1 MIIFLYLLKRF
12 LYGLLIS
19 IIVLTSLDVFFSFTA
34 ELKYLNEGTYDFLA
48 ISKYITL
55 NLPKSITIMFP
66 YAMLIGAMLSLGAM
80 ASDHEFVAMQSAGIS
95 VSKIISLILIQSFL
109 ISSFFYTIS
118 DQIIP
123 EFSSMAETNKN
134 MALNKKIIFQRNGV
148 WFKDKQS
155 YIKID
160 EIYSQNHLKNVTKY
174 DYDENHNLIVI
185 HNIKEATSDG
195 SKWLLKG
202 VESIY
207 VNKIPV
213 TKEMH
218 DKKFLD
224 NFIDKNLIMIK
235 TDKSESLSLSDV
247 IKNISYL
254 EQNNLD
260 SDIQKKIFW
269 EKLFQP
275 FSAVIMLFLALP
287 FIFGKLRSTQTSKR
301 IIIGLFIGIAF
312 FIVSSIL
319 PNLGMILG
327 LTPFINI
334 LIPHLI
340 FVYVGNYLLS
350 QQLESGLR

>member
-1 MIIFLYLLKRF
+1 MKSSHCKCYL
-12 LYGLLIS
+12 
-19 IIVLTSLDVFFSFTA
+19 FSFFKKRYFLFRSISA
-34 ELKYLNEGTYDFLA
+34 YVLICFKVFLMFFVHLVAQEVPQEFYEFKLND
-48 ISKYITL
+48 I
-55 NLPKSITIMFP
+55 
-66 YAMLIGAMLSLGAM
+66 
-80 ASDHEFVAMQSAGIS
+80 
-95 VSKIISLILIQSFL
+95 
-109 ISSFFYTIS
+109 
-118 DQIIP
+118 
-123 EFSSMAETNKN
+123 
-134 MALNKKIIFQRNGV
+134 
-148 WFKDKQS
+148 
-155 YIKID
+155 
-160 EIYSQNHLKNVTKY
+160 KY

-218 DKKFLD
+218 DKKSLV

-312 FIVSSIL
+312 FIF
-319 PNLGMILG
+319 P
-327 LTPFINI
+327 
-334 LIPHLI
+334 
-340 FVYVGNYLLS
+340 
-350 QQLESGLR
+350 

>member
-19 IIVLTSLDVFFSFTA
+19 LIVLTSLDIFFSFTA
-34 ELKYLNEGTYDFLA
+34 ELKYLNEGTYDLLA
-48 ISKYITL
+48 ITQYIIL

-80 ASDHEFVAMQSAGIS
+80 ASDYEFVAMQSAGIS
-95 VSKIISLILIQSFL
+95 VRKIISIVLIQSFL
-109 ISSFFYTIS
+109 ISSVFYTMS
-118 DQIIP
+118 DQLIP
-123 EFSSMAETNKN
+123 EFSSMAETKKN

-155 YIKID
+155 YIRIQ
-160 EIYSQNHLKNVTKY
+160 EIYSENDLKNITKY
-174 DYDENHNLIVI
+174 DYDNDHNLIAI
-185 HNIKEATSDG
+185 HYIREATNDG
-195 SKWLLKG
+195 SKWLLSG

-207 VNKIPV
+207 VDKIPI
-213 TKEMH
+213 TKEIH
-218 DKKFLD
+218 NEQFLD
-224 NFIDKNLIMIK
+224 DFIDKNLIMIK
-235 TDKSESLSLSDV
+235 TDKSESLSLLDV
-247 IKNISYL
+247 VRNISYL
-254 EQNNLD
+254 EKNKLD

-269 EKLFQP
+269 EKIFQP

-301 IIIGLFIGIAF
+301 IIIGLFIGITF

-327 LTPFINI
+327 LAPFVNI
-334 LIPHLI
+334 LIPHLVFI
-340 FVYVGNYLLS
+340 YAGNYLLS
-350 QQLESGLR
+350 RQLESGLR

>member
-1 MIIFLYLLKRF
+1 
-12 LYGLLIS
+12 
-19 IIVLTSLDVFFSFTA
+19 
-34 ELKYLNEGTYDFLA
+34 
-48 ISKYITL
+48 
-55 NLPKSITIMFP
+55 
-66 YAMLIGAMLSLGAM
+66 
-80 ASDHEFVAMQSAGIS
+80 
-95 VSKIISLILIQSFL
+95 
-109 ISSFFYTIS
+109 
-118 DQIIP
+118 
-123 EFSSMAETNKN
+123 MAETNKN

-174 DYDENHNLIVI
+174 DYDENHNLVVI

-275 FSAVIMLFLALP
+275 FSAVIMLFLALH
-287 FIFGKLRSTQTSKR
+287 
-301 IIIGLFIGIAF
+301 LF
-312 FIVSSIL
+312 
-319 PNLGMILG
+319 LG
-327 LTPFINI
+327 N
-334 LIPHLI
+334 
-340 FVYVGNYLLS
+340 
-350 QQLESGLR
+350 

>member
-12 LYGLLIS
+12 LYGLLVS
-19 IIVLTSLDVFFSFTA
+19 LIVLTSLDIFFSFTA
-34 ELKYLNEGTYDFLA
+34 ELKYLDEGTYDFLT
-48 ISKYITL
+48 ITKYIIL

-66 YAMLIGAMLSLGAM
+66 FAMLIGAMLSLGAM
-80 ASDHEFVAMQSAGIS
+80 ASNYEFVAMQSAGIS
-95 VSKIISLILIQSFL
+95 VSKIISLVLIQSFL

-118 DQIIP
+118 DQVIP
-123 EFSSMAETNKN
+123 EFSSRAETKKN

-148 WFKDKQS
+148 WFKDEQS
-155 YIKID
+155 YIKIH
-160 EIYSQNHLKNVTKY
+160 EIYSQNHLKNITKY
-174 DYDENHNLIVI
+174 DYDDNHNLSVI
-185 HNIKEATSDG
+185 HHIREATNDG
-195 SKWLLKG
+195 SKWLLRG

-207 VNKIPV
+207 IDKTPV
-213 TKEMH
+213 IKEIH
-218 DKKFLD
+218 DEQFLD

-235 TDKSESLSLSDV
+235 TDRSESLSLSDV
-247 IKNISYL
+247 LKNISYL
-254 EQNNLD
+254 EKNNLD

-269 EKLFQP
+269 EKIFQP

-334 LIPHLI
+334 LLPHLI
-340 FVYVGNYLLS
+340 FIYVGNYLLS

>member
-1 MIIFLYLLKRF
+1 
-12 LYGLLIS
+12 
-19 IIVLTSLDVFFSFTA
+19 
-34 ELKYLNEGTYDFLA
+34 
-48 ISKYITL
+48 
-55 NLPKSITIMFP
+55 
-66 YAMLIGAMLSLGAM
+66 
-80 ASDHEFVAMQSAGIS
+80 
-95 VSKIISLILIQSFL
+95 
-109 ISSFFYTIS
+109 
-118 DQIIP
+118 
-123 EFSSMAETNKN
+123 
-134 MALNKKIIFQRNGV
+134 
-148 WFKDKQS
+148 
-155 YIKID
+155 
-160 EIYSQNHLKNVTKY
+160 
-174 DYDENHNLIVI
+174 
-185 HNIKEATSDG
+185 
-195 SKWLLKG
+195 
-202 VESIY
+202 
-207 VNKIPV
+207 
-213 TKEMH
+213 MH

-340 FVYVGNYLLS
+340 FVYAGNYLLA

>member
-48 ISKYITL
+48 ISKYIAL

-95 VSKIISLILIQSFL
+95 VSKIISLILIQSFF

-118 DQIIP
+118 DQLIP

-160 EIYSQNHLKNVTKY
+160 EIYSQNHLKNITKY

-195 SKWLLKG
+195 SEWLLKG

-207 VNKIPV
+207 INKIPV

-340 FVYVGNYLLS
+340 FVYAGNYLLS

>member
-12 LYGLLIS
+12 LYGFLIS

-48 ISKYITL
+48 ISKYIIL

-80 ASDHEFVAMQSAGIS
+80 ASDYEFVAMQSAGIS

-109 ISSFFYTIS
+109 ISAIFYTIS
-118 DQIIP
+118 DQLIP
-123 EFSSMAETNKN
+123 KYSSMAETKKN

-160 EIYSQNHLKNVTKY
+160 QIYSQNDLKDITKY
-174 DYDENHNLIVI
+174 DYDDNHNLIVI
-185 HNIKEATSDG
+185 HNIKEATNDG
-195 SKWLLKG
+195 SKWLLRG

-207 VNKIPV
+207 VDKIPV
-213 TKEMH
+213 TKEMY
-218 DKKFLD
+218 DKKLLD

-247 IKNISYL
+247 VKNISYL

-269 EKLFQP
+269 EKIFQP

-287 FIFGKLRSTQTSKR
+287 FIFGKLRSTKASKR

-340 FVYVGNYLLS
+340 FVYAGKFLLS